1 MSADEKKRVEEIL
14 DRAAKQY
21 NLEKWPTLH
30 RLRPIFLR
38 GIAFHHAG
46 LLPALKEIVETLFGE
61 NLIRVMY
68 ATETFAVGIN
78 YPVRSVC
85 FDAPTKWDGV
95 TFRPMTTLEYFQMA
109 GRAGRRG
116 IDEKGFV
123 YILADLDRY
132 RLEEFP
138 STNPADVEEL
148 TSRFN
153 LNYNSV
159 LNLFHNYNKEEI
171 LVILDRNF
179 ATFQAR
185 NDKVFLENRLD
196 RLAAELEKTRS
207 VICQDWGSLSCP
219 QMRAAALRQLRKK
232 ERRLRY
238 IRGKE
243 GPAGH

>member
-1 MSADEKKRVEEIL
+1 MSALTFVRLKETVEEIL

-116 IDEKGFV
+116 IDE
-123 YILADLDRY
+123 
-132 RLEEFP
+132 
-138 STNPADVEEL
+138 
-148 TSRFN
+148 RFC
-153 LNYNSV
+153 LYPGGSGPLPPGGV
-159 LNLFHNYNKEEI
+159 PQYQPGGCGGI
-171 LVILDRNF
+171 DQP
-179 ATFQAR
+179 FQ
-185 NDKVFLENRLD
+185 
-196 RLAAELEKTRS
+196 
-207 VICQDWGSLSCP
+207 P
-219 QMRAAALRQLRKK
+219 
-232 ERRLRY
+232 
-238 IRGKE
+238 
-243 GPAGH
+243 